1 MPKNKFQ
8 DVIYTIIM
16 ASVMVYGMVI
26 KTRRTERRVPCKLN
40 NVTNEKHQIWIWLF
54 EDKRSLK
61 RMTVNFFEAWKSFDN
76 MI

>member
-1 MPKNKFQ
+1 MREQKSLKKARKKFL
-8 DVIYTIIM
+8 TKR
-16 ASVMVYGMVI
+16 AECGKI
-26 KTRRTERRVPCKLN
+26 KTRRTKRRVPCKLN

-61 RMTVNFFEAWKSFDN
+61 RMTVNFFEAWKSFNN